1 MLDSLA
7 STRLCRVT
15 RVCFVVYIIDDVV
28 FRRACFPDAAEGAM
42 DIIHV
47 PSLELSVLYKL

>member
-7 STRLCRVT
+7 STRLCRET

-28 FRRACFPDAAEGAM
+28 SGELVFPDAAEDAM
-42 DIIHV
+42 DYSMFLV
-47 PSLELSVLYKL
+47 

>member
-28 FRRACFPDAAEGAM
+28 SGELAFRMLLRVPWILF
-42 DIIHV
+42 HV

>member
-42 DIIHV
+42 DYIHV